1 MATSNPPPSEGIS
14 AQAKAT
20 ASGIGQMAGDKIDE
34 KRGAAAGGLDSAAD
48 TLHDKADT
56 LPGGEKVASAA
67 HTAADA
73 LASTADY
80 IRENDLKGMM
90 SDVQSLVKR
99 NPGPA
104 LLTAAALGFLVARTF
119 SRD

>member
-1 MATSNPPPSEGIS
+1 MAISNAPLSDGIS
-14 AQAKAT
+14 PEAKAK
-20 ASGIGQMAGDKIDE
+20 ASGVGQMAADKIDE
-34 KRGAAAGGLDSAAD
+34 KRGAAARGLDSAAD
-48 TLHDKADT
+48 TLHDKADK

-73 LASTADY
+73 LASTAEY
-80 IRENDLKGMM
+80 VRENNLKSMM
-90 SDVQSLVKR
+90 ADMQSLVKN

>member
-1 MATSNPPPSEGIS
+1 MAISNPPPSEGIS
-14 AQAKAT
+14 AEAKAK
-20 ASGIGQMAGDKIDE
+20 ASGVGQVAADKIDE
-34 KRGAAAGGLDSAAD
+34 KRRAAAGGLDSAAH
-48 TLHDKADT
+48 TLHDKADK

-73 LASTADY
+73 LASTAGY

-90 SDVQSLVKR
+90 ADVQSLVKK

>member
-1 MATSNPPPSEGIS
+1 MPTPNAPPTDGIT
-14 AQAKAT
+14 AEAKAT
-20 ASGIGQMAGDKIDE
+20 ASGVGQMAADKIDE

-48 TLHDKADT
+48 TLRDKADA

-73 LASTADY
+73 LASTAEY

-90 SDVQSLVKR
+90 ADVQSLVKK